1 MINEYDHYIA
11 LDWAQANMAIARMT
25 KDLNKIKTIDVP
37 SDVKEL
43 QLYLKSLR
51 GSKIMTV
58 EESDTSQWLY
68 TELKP
73 YVNELIVCDPYRNS
87 LLKEGPK
94 SDKIDAE
101 KLVQLLRANLLK
113 PVFHTGD
120 DFIYM
125 RKIVSGYLDIVKAGV
140 RVKNQRAALF
150 RATGKDKEEESLE
163 HASEKFVLEGID
175 RGVESYEE
183 EKKRYENEF
192 KRIYRKYALVRNLES
207 IPGIGIIGA
216 VKISAIVV
224 DPRRIKGRGHFLS
237 YCGLIQHEKIS
248 GGKNYGKKDPRYC
261 RTLKSVFKS
270 AAIAAISEH
279 ANNSMKDYYEYLIQ
293 EKSYTDYN
301 ARHAVSRRIA
311 IVALAILKNGRR
323 FKPYRRLKCNT
334 TSL

>member
-1 MINEYDHYIA
+1 MNNYDHYIA
-11 LDWAQANMAIARMT
+11 VDWAQANMAIARMT
-25 KDLNKIKTIDVP
+25 KDANKIKTIDVP

-51 GSKIMTV
+51 GSKILTI

-73 YVNELIVCDPYRNS
+73 YVDELIMCDPYRNS
-87 LLKEGPK
+87 LLKTGPK

-150 RATGKDKEEESLE
+150 RATGKSKEEESLE

-175 RGVESYEE
+175 RGVEAYEA

-192 KRIYRKYALVRNLES
+192 QRTYKKYAMVRNLES

-224 DPRRIKGRGHFLS
+224 DPRRIRGRGHFLS
-237 YCGLIQHEKIS
+237 YCGLIQHEKSS
-248 GGKNYGKKDPRYC
+248 GGKSYGKRDPRYS

-270 AAIAAISEH
+270 AAIAVTAEH

-293 EKSYTDYN
+293 EKGYADYN

-311 IVALAILKNGRR
+311 VVALAILKNGRR